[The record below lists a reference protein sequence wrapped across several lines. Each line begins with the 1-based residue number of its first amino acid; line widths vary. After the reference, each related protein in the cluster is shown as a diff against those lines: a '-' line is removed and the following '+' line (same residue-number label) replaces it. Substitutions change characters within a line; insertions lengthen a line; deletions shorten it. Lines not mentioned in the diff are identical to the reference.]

1 MKLYP
6 RFSKYSSGWQGLK
19 EISVIIYSP
28 VRPLSAWIYLLE
40 VREQL
45 LNIYILLTQGRRIK
59 VKDFIGLQHF
69 RVRFSPSLKCSSLAR
84 DYSCVKCS
92 MTNNLIWCFVSQTCL
107 IIFWDLCAGCLPPL
121 WHVILFNINDHH
133 FKFLILTDDY
143 LKYLTLY
150 SIVCWCKDS
159 RTARCEW

>member
-6 RFSKYSSGWQGLK
+6 RFSKYSSGWQDLK

-92 MTNNLIWCFVSQTCL
+92 MTNNLILCFETCVLAVYL
-107 IIFWDLCAGCLPPL
+107 IKIFNKHNNQKVYMTKTEGVKIKIRL
-121 WHVILFNINDHH
+121 WHTIPLRYNRN
-133 FKFLILTDDY
+133 
-143 LKYLTLY
+143 
-150 SIVCWCKDS
+150 
-159 RTARCEW
+159 AP